1 MTGSTLMWF
10 LMKLIVHDTPANIL
24 PANPTP
30 TTSKTVPALTNG
42 PRPASDKRAG
52 EDSDGGEDYV
62 WDVYYYTSQPITLS
76 EWANMDN
83 FGKV

>member
-1 MTGSTLMWF
+1 
-10 LMKLIVHDTPANIL
+10 MKPVVHDTPSNIL
-24 PANPTP
+24 PPANL
-30 TTSKTVPALTNG
+30 TTRKAVPAPTNS
-42 PRPASDKRAG
+42 PRPASNKLTG

-83 FGKV
+83 YGKV

>member
-1 MTGSTLMWF
+1 
-10 LMKLIVHDTPANIL
+10 VHDIPANIL
-24 PANPTP
+24 PPANPL
-30 TTSKTVPALTNG
+30 TSKAVPPPPG
-42 PRPASDKRAG
+42 SPRPASDRPAG

-83 FGKV
+83 YGKV

>member
-1 MTGSTLMWF
+1 
-10 LMKLIVHDTPANIL
+10 MKLVVHDMPANSL
-24 PANPTP
+24 PLANPS
-30 TTSKTVPALTNG
+30 TSKAVPVPTNSS
-42 PRPASDKRAG
+42 RPASDRRAG

-83 FGKV
+83 YGKL

>member
-1 MTGSTLMWF
+1 M
-10 LMKLIVHDTPANIL
+10 PA
-24 PANPTP
+24 PRD
-30 TTSKTVPALTNG
+30 S
-42 PRPASDKRAG
+42 PRPASDRPAG

-83 FGKV
+83 YGKVYASD

>member
-1 MTGSTLMWF
+1 
-10 LMKLIVHDTPANIL
+10 VHDTPANIIL
-24 PANPTP
+24 P
-30 TTSKTVPALTNG
+30 PACQTAPVYMNS
-42 PRPASDKRAG
+42 PRPASDRPAG

-83 FGKV
+83 YGKV

>member
-1 MTGSTLMWF
+1 MF
-10 LMKLIVHDTPANIL
+10 VAHNTPANIFP
-24 PANPTP
+24 PANATSDEPVPVPTK
-30 TTSKTVPALTNG
+30 SS
-42 PRPASDKRAG
+42 RPAGNRPAGDRPAG

-83 FGKV
+83 YGKV